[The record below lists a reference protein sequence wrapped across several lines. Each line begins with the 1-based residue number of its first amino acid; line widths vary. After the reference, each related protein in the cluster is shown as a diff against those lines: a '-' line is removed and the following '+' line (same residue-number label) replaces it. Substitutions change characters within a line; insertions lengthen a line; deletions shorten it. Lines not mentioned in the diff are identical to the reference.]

1 LDYES
6 AAKRYLDVRDAIDE
20 MERAHKEA
28 KAKLTE
34 RLNALEQWF
43 TAKAQ
48 EDKLEKVPTA
58 VGLAY
63 WATHSNATVAD
74 RAALFDFC
82 KANDKWDL
90 IESRAS
96 KTAVRS
102 HIEATGEVPPGVN
115 FSTVR
120 VFNLRRASAA
130 KATLNEGTQ

>member
-1 LDYES
+1 MDYET
-6 AAKRYLDVRDAIDE
+6 AAKRYIDVRDAIDE
-20 MERAHKEA
+20 MERVHKES

-63 WATHSNATVAD
+63 WSTHATATVAD

-96 KTAVRS
+96 KVAVRS
-102 HIEATGEVPPGVN
+102 HIEATGVVPPGVN
-115 FSTVR
+115 FNTVR
-120 VFNLRRASAA
+120 VFNLRRTSAA
-130 KATLNEGTQ
+130 KAALNAPTE